1 MPSLLRNVRLCT
13 CKFPQHYIICILKF
27 LTLQQRL
34 RAFSNVFQSVILRSR
49 ELCKLCPL
57 KVLRSC
63 GHHQDWALLRRGKMK
78 TSLIFHVW
86 SWGELFCIV
95 ITQKLV
101 QSTCSKEPTE
111 ERLIHAVNLSAPS
124 GNCLSFSHICMLE
137 KLHLKKITADNNYK
151 PLQFFL
157 CLFIFAVLD
166 LPCCSGLFF

>member
-27 LTLQQRL
+27 VTLQQRL

-49 ELCKLCPL
+49 ELCKPCTL
-57 KVLRSC
+57 KVLCSC
-63 GHHQDWALLRRGKMK
+63 GHHQDRALLRRRGSMK
-78 TSLIFHVW
+78 TSVIFHVW
-86 SWGELFCIV
+86 SWGELFRIV

-101 QSTCSKEPTE
+101 QSKCSKEPTE
-111 ERLIHAVNLSAPS
+111 ERLMSTPS